1 MWLTFYW
8 KRPYFYAHRLN
19 DDEQQLFADMKQRI
33 LPQYAEPDVV
43 IYLQTA
49 VENNRKRLQKRH
61 EGIISLFPEGYL
73 GRCMTNTAISPLYQS
88 APLLTVNADELDLA
102 GNDDHFQLLLR
113 ALEDFKVRAVI

>member
-1 MWLTFYW
+1 M
-8 KRPYFYAHRLN
+8 N

-61 EGIISLFPEGYL
+61 EGIISLFPEAIWDG
-73 GRCMTNTAISPLYQS
+73 CMTNTAISSICIKARLC
-88 APLLTVNADELDLA
+88 
-102 GNDDHFQLLLR
+102 
-113 ALEDFKVRAVI
+113 

>member
-1 MWLTFYW
+1 M
-8 KRPYFYAHRLN
+8 N

-49 VENNRKRLQKRH
+49 VENNRKGLQKRL

-73 GRCMTNTAISPLYQS
+73 GRVHDEYSHFFHLYQS

-102 GNDDHFQLLLR
+102 GNDDHFQLLLC
-113 ALEDFKVRAVI
+113 ALEDFQGTRSYLNLSEK

>member
-1 MWLTFYW
+1 MRKAEWLWLIFCR
-8 KRPYFYAHRLN
+8 KRPYFYAYRLN

-73 GRCMTNTAISPLYQS
+73 GRVHDEYSHFLPFVSKRAF
-88 APLLTVNADELDLA
+88 ADR
-102 GNDDHFQLLLR
+102 QCR
-113 ALEDFKVRAVI
+113 